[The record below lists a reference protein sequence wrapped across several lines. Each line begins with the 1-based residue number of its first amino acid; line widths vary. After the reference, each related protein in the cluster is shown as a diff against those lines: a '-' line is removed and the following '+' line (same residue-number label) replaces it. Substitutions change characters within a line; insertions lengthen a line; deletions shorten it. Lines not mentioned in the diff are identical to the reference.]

1 MGWLWKSEGK
11 GGMKDDTWVF
21 GLRTG
26 VDGGAIY

>member
-1 MGWLWKSEGK
+1 MGWWKSEGK

-26 VDGGAIY
+26 VDGSAIY